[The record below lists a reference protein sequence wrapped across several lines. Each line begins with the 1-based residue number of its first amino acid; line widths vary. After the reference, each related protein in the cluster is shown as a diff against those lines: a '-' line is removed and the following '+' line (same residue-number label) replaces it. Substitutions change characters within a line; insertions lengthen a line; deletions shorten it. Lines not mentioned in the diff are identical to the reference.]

1 ANMGG
6 TWMSLVYG
14 FAGMK
19 IKNDK
24 LSFEPRIPK
33 HWKNIKFN
41 ILFRDNLVSVN
52 IEEYKSYYK
61 LIKGRN
67 ITILHDNKEIKLSK
81 NIIEVN
87 NCFKGSN

>member
-1 ANMGG
+1 MGG
-6 TWMSLVYG
+6 IWMSLVYG
-14 FAGMK
+14 FVGMK

-24 LSFEPRIPK
+24 LSFELRIFK
-33 HWKNIKFN
+33 YWKNIKFN
-41 ILFRDNLVSVN
+41 ILFRDNLVFVN
-52 IEEYKSYYK
+52 IEEYKFYYK

-67 ITILHDNKEIKLSK
+67 IIILYDNKEIKLLK

>member
-1 ANMGG
+1 MDELSIWICRNEN
-6 TWMSLVYG
+6 
-14 FAGMK
+14 
-19 IKNDK
+19 KNDK

-61 LIKGRN
+61 LIKGKN
-67 ITILHDNKEIKLSK
+67 ISILHDNKEIKLSK
-81 NIIEVN
+81 NVIEVN
-87 NCFKGSN
+87 NCFKRSN